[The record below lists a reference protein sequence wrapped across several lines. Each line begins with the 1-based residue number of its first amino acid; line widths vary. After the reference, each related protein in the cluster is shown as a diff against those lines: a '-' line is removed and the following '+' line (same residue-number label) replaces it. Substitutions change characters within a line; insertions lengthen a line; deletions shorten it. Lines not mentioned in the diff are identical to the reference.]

1 MDRKDDMD
9 LESLKNMLS
18 DVPDT
23 DEFDLDSI
31 IAEVSG
37 QAPAKAA
44 EPMPKASAEPEKP
57 VEPQPAPAAETKAEE
72 PKTAPR
78 NKKDKTAKKAA
89 ETAAAEHESVEEARE
104 ARIAAREQK
113 MEERERRTAQK
124 IAERQARR
132 EAKLAEKEAA
142 EKAAE
147 QQEIVEEAA
156 AEEAS
161 RKASISRKQ
170 ARAARIA
177 ADQAEEEEDIK
188 LVDPEVAMHAAR
200 RRSGILSFRSL
211 LVLLIGIDVF
221 GNGFSSL
228 LHGRPARGTLVS
240 FAALAS
246 LLHCA
251 SLLVFPDQG
260 GVAVP
265 YTAVSI
271 LLLYAE
277 MREARGRSLAQARS
291 YRAVCEA
298 EQPLAV
304 YSHYDSEIDA
314 CNAVKCPLYDAS
326 SFLTE
331 IERPDTVDRFS
342 LIYTPIA
349 LALAIV
355 LSLVASFNCGEPVR
369 FFWAF
374 SAILSV
380 SAPVGLL
387 CAFGASYKN
396 TASRLLRSGAAIAGA
411 RQANL
416 LRGTEKV
423 MLLEND
429 LFPTGSIELEAID
442 NLGRI
447 TDEQI
452 LGCAAALTESAGLE
466 LGRVLTDTTK
476 ERFGITFT
484 ARDVRLVE
492 GGVTGA
498 VGTSRIVL
506 GTAALMV
513 KMGIPIESGHKGQI
527 NMYLV
532 VDNALA
538 GVLTM
543 RYQTTKNTYKAMRLM
558 RRMHM
563 NAVLAVRDFNIS
575 PAMVEE
581 EFDLRRGFADQPDP
595 TGVDRLLNPNYAKG
609 DAPAAILTR
618 EGAGPFMQVLRGA
631 DKLAGAVRSALTLGT
646 FAGLLG
652 MLIVFYLLYQ
662 NAADAL
668 PVMNIL
674 LYQLIWYIPVFII
687 TQQTR

>member
-1 MDRKDDMD
+1 MPPIRPRK
-9 LESLKNMLS
+9 
-18 DVPDT
+18 
-23 DEFDLDSI
+23 
-31 IAEVSG
+31 
-37 QAPAKAA
+37 
-44 EPMPKASAEPEKP
+44 
-57 VEPQPAPAAETKAEE
+57 
-72 PKTAPR
+72 
-78 NKKDKTAKKAA
+78 KK
-89 ETAAAEHESVEEARE
+89 
-104 ARIAAREQK
+104 
-113 MEERERRTAQK
+113 
-124 IAERQARR
+124 
-132 EAKLAEKEAA
+132 
-142 EKAAE
+142 
-147 QQEIVEEAA
+147 
-156 AEEAS
+156 
-161 RKASISRKQ
+161 
-170 ARAARIA
+170 
-177 ADQAEEEEDIK
+177 IK
-188 LVDPEVAMHAAR
+188 LVDPETAMHAAR
-200 RRSGILSFRSL
+200 RRSASVVPVAAGADPCRSCRVSQLCTELRHCRLVVLDILQNPTIGIGALAALQL
-211 LVLLIGIDVF
+211 LALLIGIDVF

-228 LHGRPARGTLVS
+228 LHCHPARGTLVS

-349 LALAIV
+349 LALAII

-442 NLGRI
+442 NRSHHGRA
-447 TDEQI
+447 DSR
-452 LGCAAALTESAGLE
+452 LCSRADRSAGL
-466 LGRVLTDTTK
+466 GCRVLTDTTK

-575 PAMVEE
+575 PAMIEE